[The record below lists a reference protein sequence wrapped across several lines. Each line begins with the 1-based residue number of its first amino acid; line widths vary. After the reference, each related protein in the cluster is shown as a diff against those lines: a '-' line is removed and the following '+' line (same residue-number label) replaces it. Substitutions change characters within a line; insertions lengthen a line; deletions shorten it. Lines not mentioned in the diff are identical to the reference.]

1 MPPSWLTGKTNE
13 LDITKQ
19 SESRPANGG
28 RLAKN
33 LWSQLT
39 LTRRAP
45 PQLSGKATS
54 NPKIGRQ
61 KLHAS
66 TIPLLNFGEFTQFKF
81 FPKRCLTESLLGL
94 AFSRHR
100 LPTYT

>member
-39 LTRRAP
+39 LTRRAAALARYTRSAQRRVSNSLDELLSHP
-45 PQLSGKATS
+45 P
-54 NPKIGRQ
+54 
-61 KLHAS
+61 
-66 TIPLLNFGEFTQFKF
+66 
-81 FPKRCLTESLLGL
+81 C
-94 AFSRHR
+94 
-100 LPTYT
+100 

>member
-33 LWSQLT
+33 LWSKLT
-39 LTRRAP
+39 LTRRGEAFDRNE
-45 PQLSGKATS
+45 LVCGMAHAVSAKGTNNTGIFGYIWWGK
-54 NPKIGRQ
+54 
-61 KLHAS
+61 
-66 TIPLLNFGEFTQFKF
+66 
-81 FPKRCLTESLLGL
+81 
-94 AFSRHR
+94 
-100 LPTYT
+100 